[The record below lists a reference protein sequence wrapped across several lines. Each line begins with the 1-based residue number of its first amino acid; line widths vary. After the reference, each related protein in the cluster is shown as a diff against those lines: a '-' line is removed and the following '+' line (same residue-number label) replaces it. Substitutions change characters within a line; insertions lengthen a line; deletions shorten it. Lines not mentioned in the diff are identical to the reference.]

1 MRVWH
6 SSGQHIVRN
15 PQGQRRRDQDFFIL
29 VSATME
35 TTCPI
40 MSRSCETIDD
50 QCQAEWRAVEWSLG
64 SPRGIM
70 GHRRSTGPITSSM
83 TLSPPPPLPLNA
95 AILFLGL
102 TPSIEVS
109 DFLISFFFFFYLS
122 SLPFFLFEEFS
133 FERETSSSRRLRK
146 WISLKGS
153 SLASFAEDSFY

>member
-83 TLSPPPPLPLNA
+83 TLSPPLPLNA

-109 DFLISFFFFFYLS
+109 DFLISFFFFFLS
-122 SLPFFLFEEFS
+122 FV
-133 FERETSSSRRLRK
+133 
-146 WISLKGS
+146 
-153 SLASFAEDSFY
+153 ASFLSFRRVLFRERDELLETIPEVDFP

>member
-83 TLSPPPPLPLNA
+83 TLSPPPPSFKRCHSFPWLDPVYRG
-95 AILFLGL
+95 IRF
-102 TPSIEVS
+102 S
-109 DFLISFFFFFYLS
+109 DLLFFFFFYLS

-133 FERETSSSRRLRK
+133 FERETSSSRRFRK

-153 SLASFAEDSFY
+153 SLASFAKDSFY